1 MAKNTTLKNQL
12 VSTFNGFGA
21 SSDQFNETAEDDQQ
35 VREFLNQ
42 IKNIRIRP
50 SLSGIH
56 KILEYARTQT
66 STPHS

>member
-21 SSDQFNETAEDDQQ
+21 SSDQFNETSEEDQQ

-56 KILEYARTQT
+56 KILEYAHTQT

>member
-21 SSDQFNETAEDDQQ
+21 SPEQFNETAEEDQQ
-35 VREFLNQ
+35 VREFMNK

-50 SLSGIH
+50 SLSGVH
-56 KILEYARTQT
+56 KILEYAHMQT
-66 STPHS
+66 SSPRS